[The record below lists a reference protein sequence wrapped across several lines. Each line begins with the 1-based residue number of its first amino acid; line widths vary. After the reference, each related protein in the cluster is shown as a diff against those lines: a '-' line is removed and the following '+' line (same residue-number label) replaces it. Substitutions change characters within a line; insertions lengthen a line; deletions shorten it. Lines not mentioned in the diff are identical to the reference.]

1 MEELIVSR
9 FFSELSKAPKRG
21 NGNFGGGSFSP
32 PSHLPEKL
40 PCCSQQPRNQDG
52 AEEPGDGPNEEA
64 GSQAERLPGLSPQS
78 SASGPQG
85 SMTPS
90 NARNPACS
98 ERRGGTRRALRT
110 RPWWRWGACRVC
122 PPLTHSWGGV
132 SLPPFLSDMAPQGS
146 QPPPLLRLRG
156 EVQMYTFQGWALCS
170 GWSGPDPCLP
180 LPSGSLGMFR
190 LECGS
195 PTHVQA
201 PLCDC
206 AGSALNKDVPH
217 QGLISHPRSPQ
228 RAVCLGGPAS
238 TRGDVILTKPGAHGA
253 AS

>member
-122 PPLTHSWGGV
+122 PPLTHSWGVGCHCPHSCLTWHHKEASHHLFSASGGRSKCIPFRAGPCAVVGV
-132 SLPPFLSDMAPQGS
+132 VLIHACLF
-146 QPPPLLRLRG
+146 PLDL
-156 EVQMYTFQGWALCS
+156 WACS
-170 GWSGPDPCLP
+170 GWNVAVQHMC
-180 LPSGSLGMFR
+180 R
-190 LECGS
+190 LLFAI
-195 PTHVQA
+195 VQA
-201 PLCDC
+201 LP
-206 AGSALNKDVPH
+206 
-217 QGLISHPRSPQ
+217 
-228 RAVCLGGPAS
+228 
-238 TRGDVILTKPGAHGA
+238 
-253 AS
+253 